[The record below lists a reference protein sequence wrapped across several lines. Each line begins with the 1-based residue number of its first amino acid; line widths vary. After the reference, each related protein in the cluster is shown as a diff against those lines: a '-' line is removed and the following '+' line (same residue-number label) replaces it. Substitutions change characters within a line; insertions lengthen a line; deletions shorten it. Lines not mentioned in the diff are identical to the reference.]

1 MERNNFSYN
10 NFPKAGDTFIMSLH
24 TKLNNSINVNTLM
37 YAEEK
42 DSI

>member
-1 MERNNFSYN
+1 MERNNFYYSK
-10 NFPKAGDTFIMSLH
+10 FPKPGDIFIMSSH